1 MTTPATYISF
11 LIRLW
16 REPEWE
22 SDSTADW
29 HSEVRHI
36 QSSRCWTFAS
46 LDETLE
52 FLRRRVGGPEALS
65 LDGVGETKS
74 GG

>member
-1 MTTPATYISF
+1 MSTPALYISF

-16 REPEWE
+16 REPEQE

-36 QSSRCWTFAS
+36 QSDRRWTFAS

-52 FLRRRVGGPEALS
+52 FLRRRVGGPEGLS
-65 LDGVGETKS
+65 LDEVGDTKS

>member
-1 MTTPATYISF
+1 MITPAPYISF

-16 REPEWE
+16 REPEQGSE
-22 SDSTADW
+22 PAADW

-46 LDETLE
+46 LAETLE
-52 FLRRRVGGPEALS
+52 FLRRHVGGPETLS
-65 LDGVGETKS
+65 LDEGGETKS